1 MNTLNTYCRENRR
14 CCYIPVTN
22 KADPSMNNVILSN
35 KRVLMIATML
45 SAMMLTASSMPSLVP
60 TTAFA
65 QQDLKSDTN
74 ALVGAVLTRH
84 LNPNSEN
91 EGQSAPEDDA
101 AATDE
106 QEEERAGEAA
116 AATADEGQSAPEDDA
131 AATSVDPLAS
141 ETNRDP
147 ESEEEMSSVDEDDL
161 VTVDP
166 ITQTSVDTDVNVD
179 VDTAVVLHE
188 EDCEK
193 ANDEVTQAN
202 GQVSDQQAGGEGRVG
217 DNSIY
222 VSPKLQLAEQIAL
235 NANADVDVVLVDG
248 CNPNDEVTQ
257 ANGQVSDQG
266 ISSDLESSPTGTA
279 IIPADQ
285 RADKF
290 AENIG
295 VNRDFILPVL

>member
-166 ITQTSVDTDVNVD
+166 ISQTSVDTDVNVN
-179 VDTAVVLHE
+179 VDTALVMHE

-193 ANDEVTQAN
+193 A
-202 GQVSDQQAGGEGRVG
+202 
-217 DNSIY
+217 
-222 VSPKLQLAEQIAL
+222 
-235 NANADVDVVLVDG
+235 
-248 CNPNDEVTQ
+248 NDEVTQ

-279 IIPADQ
+279 IMPADQ

-290 AENIG
+290 AQNIG

>member
-1 MNTLNTYCRENRR
+1 
-14 CCYIPVTN
+14 
-22 KADPSMNNVILSN
+22 MNNVILSN
-35 KRVLMIATML
+35 KRVLTIATML

-74 ALVGAVLTRH
+74 ALVGAVLTQH

-91 EGQSAPEDDA
+91 EVQSAPEDDA

-106 QEEERAGEAA
+106 QEEEGAGEAA
-116 AATADEGQSAPEDDA
+116 DEEQSAPEDDA
-131 AATSVDPLAS
+131 AARPVDPLAS
-141 ETNRDP
+141 ETNGDP

-166 ITQTSVDTDVNVD
+166 ISQTSVDTDVNVN
-179 VDTAVVLHE
+179 VDTALVMHE

-202 GQVSDQQAGGEGRVG
+202 GQASDQQAGSEGRVG
-217 DNSIY
+217 DSSIY
-222 VSPKLQLAEQIAL
+222 VSPKTQLAEQIAL

-257 ANGQVSDQG
+257 ANGQKSDQG

-279 IIPADQ
+279 IMPADQ

-290 AENIG
+290 AQNIG